1 MSRRQKRSKHQE
13 RQGGSAAV
21 SPNEQTPGRSQY
33 GEAHLLGSWL
43 YWSCPDGE
51 LVTGTSRKTCRR
63 QPRLLLEQGITL
75 DRASGFGKEKPDL
88 QDGYCGM
95 GDQHPRRNV
104 FASAVRALVSGLAVA
119 TARLLVLVN
128 AHMRMRSRQ
137 RLSVDTLR
145 PHLQAEHG
153 LDVLA
158 SLGHPITGMRLELH
172 RVRVTAFDLVT
183 HDPAHGVAQWLG

>member
-1 MSRRQKRSKHQE
+1 MVVYGLPLQHDEQGLTEE
-13 RQGGSAAV
+13 RHH
-21 SPNEQTPGRSQY
+21 PC
-33 GEAHLLGSWL
+33 GEVRDEL
-43 YWSCPDGE
+43 DGE
-51 LVTGTSRKTCRR
+51 DDDYIST
-63 QPRLLLEQGITL
+63 
-75 DRASGFGKEKPDL
+75 A
-88 QDGYCGM
+88 
-95 GDQHPRRNV
+95 RRNV

-158 SLGHPITGMRLELH
+158 SLGHPVTGMRLELH
-172 RVRVTAFDLVT
+172 RMRVPAIDLVT
-183 HDPAHGVAQWLG
+183 HNPAQRLAQWLRRARLERPLRG